1 MKLSKKHRNWDS
13 RIPARDEGFTHVVS
27 VPWKGQSNFWWNEAC
42 ADIMDVFGL
51 PGNKY
56 TSHPT
61 ENKMDFYFR
70 DERDAFM
77 CKMLISDRI

>member
-13 RIPARDEGFTHVVS
+13 RVPARDEGYLHIVS
-27 VPWKGQSNFWWNEAC
+27 VPWRGQKEYWWNETC

-51 PGNKY
+51 PGSRY

-61 ENKMDFYFR
+61 ENKMDFHFKS
-70 DERDAFM
+70 EKDAKL
-77 CKMLISDRI
+77 CKILISEKI